1 MDSRTLLK
9 CENDF
14 RIAEEML
21 DLVVKLFSVLVEM
34 HYALRL
40 FSKPKLVKFIQKI
53 TWNKMT

>member
-1 MDSRTLLK
+1 MLLK

-40 FSKPKLVKFIQKI
+40 FIKPKLVKFIQKI
-53 TWNKMT
+53 T